1 MRRLFKHARIKLP
14 ARWSRLVGEFAYL
27 PRLVVSP
34 VTRRHFREEAAIT
47 AAVESDRPLRANG
60 EGLSERVIEIPWIS
74 REIATAAPRRVLDT
88 GTAYA
93 PPVYHRLLYR
103 LEAEVDGADLVPFD
117 LPGVRPTVADLRELP
132 FEDDT
137 FDVTVCVST
146 LEHIGMDNEAYF
158 DSAGEQI
165 DEQGDLRALR
175 EMGRVTRP
183 GGHVL
188 VTVPGGPD
196 ESYGWLRQYSP
207 DGFTRLAET
216 AGLRAERLDLYAH
229 DPGVGWRKVPP
240 EDLRERTFGAGVAA
254 AAAVICAVLVK

>member
-1 MRRLFKHARIKLP
+1 
-14 ARWSRLVGEFAYL
+14 
-27 PRLVVSP
+27 
-34 VTRRHFREEAAIT
+34 
-47 AAVESDRPLRANG
+47 
-60 EGLSERVIEIPWIS
+60 
-74 REIATAAPRRVLDT
+74 VLDT

-103 LEAEVDGADLVPFD
+103 LDAEVDGADLVPFD
-117 LPGVRPTVADLRELP
+117 VPGVRPTVADLRELP
-132 FEDDT
+132 FEDGE
-137 FDVTVCVST
+137 FDVTLCVST

-175 EMGRVTRP
+175 ELGRVTRR
-183 GGHVL
+183 GGRVL

-207 DGFTRLAET
+207 EGFTRLAEA

-229 DPGVGWRKVPP
+229 DPGVGWRHVPP